1 MEALECLTAEHELIK
16 LYIAHIAAAATEMK
30 RGKRP
35 PAEFFEQVVILAKQ
49 FVDTY
54 HHDKEERQMFTLLAQ
69 KHAGAF
75 DDRLEAI
82 SYQHERGRE
91 YVANILGAIDGYRAG
106 QSGTAHLIIENL
118 EAFASMLTEHIRR
131 EDDEFF
137 PIVKRTLTDDEA
149 EQLLVEFGRADE
161 RAGVG
166 FFEQS
171 RERVDKM
178 GKLLQV

>member
-1 MEALECLTAEHELIK
+1 MEALECLYAEHEVIK
-16 LYIAHIAAAATEMK
+16 RYIAHVAAAAERMK
-30 RGKRP
+30 RGDRP
-35 PAEFFEQVVILAKQ
+35 PAEFFEQVVILARQ

-75 DDRLEAI
+75 DGKLEAI

-91 YVANILGAIDGYRAG
+91 YVANILGALDGYRQG
-106 QSGTAHLIIENL
+106 QATKAQTIQENL
-118 EAFASMLTEHIRR
+118 DGFATMLAEHIRR

-137 PIVKRTLTDDEA
+137 PLVRQTLSTGEA

-161 RAGVG
+161 KAGVG

-171 RERVDKM
+171 RERVEKM
-178 GKLLQV
+178 GKLLEV

>member
-1 MEALECLTAEHELIK
+1 MEALECLYAEHELIK
-16 LYIAHIAAAATEMK
+16 RYLEHVVAATK
-30 RGKRP
+30 KLSQGVRP
-35 PAEFFEQVVILAKQ
+35 PAEFFEQVVILARQ

-75 DDRLEAI
+75 DGRLEAI

-91 YVANILGAIDGYRAG
+91 YVANILSAIDGYRDG
-106 QSGTAHLIIENL
+106 QVAKADLLQENL

-137 PIVKRTLTDDEA
+137 PLVERTLTADEA

-161 RAGVG
+161 KAGVG

-171 RERVDKM
+171 RERVEKM

>member
-1 MEALECLTAEHELIK
+1 MEALDCLHAEHEVIK
-16 LYIAHIAAAATEMK
+16 RYVAHIQAAAAEM
-30 RGKRP
+30 REGRRP

-75 DDRLEAI
+75 DAKLEAI

-91 YVANILGAIDGYRAG
+91 YVANILDAIDGYRDG
-106 QSGTAHLIIENL
+106 QPARAEQIQENL
-118 EAFASMLTEHIRR
+118 DAFAAMLSEHIRR

-137 PIVKRTLTDDEA
+137 PMVRQTLTDDEA

-161 RAGVG
+161 KAGVG

>member
-1 MEALECLTAEHELIK
+1 MEALGCLEAEHEVIRS
-16 LYIAHIAAAATEMK
+16 YVAHLAAAAEKMK
-30 RGKRP
+30 RGARP
-35 PAEFFEQVVILAKQ
+35 PAEFFEQVAIVAKQ

-75 DDRLEAI
+75 DSRLEAI

-91 YVANILGAIDGYRAG
+91 YVANILDALDGYREGRAS
-106 QSGTAHLIIENL
+106 QTEKLRENL
-118 EAFASMLTEHIRR
+118 EAFSTMLAEHIRR

-137 PIVKRTLTDDEA
+137 PEVKSTLTEEEA
-149 EQLLVEFGRADE
+149 AQLLVEFGRADE
-161 RAGVG
+161 KAGVG

-171 RERVDKM
+171 RERVEKM
-178 GKLLQV
+178 GRLLEV